1 MPDTDA
7 SAAPPRDTRRVPHA
21 LTQLPYPYAALEPT
35 IDELTMRIHHGKH
48 HGTYVAN
55 LNAALSRTRWENL
68 PVEQLLADLDR
79 LPDELRASV
88 RDTAG
93 GHANHAL
100 FWEIMAPDG
109 GGEPAGALGDA
120 IEAAFRSVQELERQV
135 TAAGAALVGSGW
147 TWLVHDGAGLSV
159 M

>member
-7 SAAPPRDTRRVPHA
+7 SAPPPRGAARTTA
-21 LTQLPYPYAALEPT
+21 ASYPYAALEPT

-55 LNAALSRTRWENL
+55 LNAALSGTRWENL

-79 LPDELRASV
+79 LPHELRATV
-88 RDTAG
+88 RNNAG

-100 FWEIMAPDG
+100 FWERSWLPM
-109 GGEPAGALGDA
+109 
-120 IEAAFRSVQELERQV
+120 EAANRLVRSTMRSKRPFDPS
-135 TAAGAALVGSGW
+135 TSS
-147 TWLVHDGAGLSV
+147 SV
-159 M
+159 R